1 VPDTGAAPPRVAP
14 GPQGLPVLGSINEL
28 RQKGV
33 LDFYWDIWQ
42 EYGDVARVQMGP
54 ITIHQFI
61 RPEHVQHVLIK
72 NKDNYIKGL
81 SHDKLRVPLGQG
93 ILTAEGELWRRQR
106 RLMSPR
112 YTPKGVDQFADI
124 MIDATHQML
133 ERWQALPEGQVLPI
147 NVEMMR
153 LTMSVISRS
162 MFTIDIG
169 EDFAEAGQALAF
181 ILEFAAKRTMTLID
195 PPLWL
200 PTPMNRKLKKALET
214 LDGFLY
220 GIIGQR
226 RQQPPGDDLLSI
238 LMHVRDEETGEVMS
252 DEQLRDEVLIT
263 FFAGHETTAQ
273 LLTWTWYLLAEHP
286 DVDKRYYDELAEVLG
301 GRTSTPEKVPALTYT
316 RMIIDETL
324 RLYSPVAMMAR
335 DAVQAD
341 EIDGYSIPAGSMV
354 TLTPYIT
361 HRHPEF
367 WDRPQAFYPEHFA
380 PERVD
385 ARPRHAYFPFGAGP
399 RICLGKHFALLE
411 AALVLG
417 EVGQRYRPRLVPGQ
431 EIGPRWSGTLRPDR
445 DVLMTLE
452 PIEKVS

>member
-1 VPDTGAAPPRVAP
+1 MPDGGAAPPKVAP
-14 GPQGLPVLGSINEL
+14 GPQGLPVVGSINEL
-28 RQKGV
+28 RRKGI
-33 LDFYWDIWQ
+33 LDFYLDVWQ
-42 EYGDVARVQMGP
+42 AYGDVAQVQMGP
-54 ITIHQFI
+54 MTIHQFI
-61 RPEHVQHVLIK
+61 RPEHVQHILVR
-72 NKDNYIKGL
+72 NRDNYIKGL
-81 SHDKLRVPLGQG
+81 SHDRLRVPLGQG

-106 RLMSPR
+106 RLMSPT
-112 YTPKGVDQFADI
+112 YTPRSVDQFAEI
-124 MIDATHQML
+124 MIDATRQML
-133 ERWQALPEGQVLPI
+133 VRWQALPVGRVVPI
-147 NVEMMR
+147 NLEMMR

-169 EDFAEAGQALAF
+169 EEFAEAGQAIAF
-181 ILEFAAKRTMTLID
+181 ILEFAAKRTVTLID

-220 GIIGQR
+220 GIITQR

-238 LMHVRDEETGEVMS
+238 LMHARDEETGEAMS
-252 DEQLRDEVLIT
+252 DKQLRDEVLIT

-286 DVDKRYYDELAEVLG
+286 DVDKRYQDELAKVLG
-301 GRTSTPEKVPALTYT
+301 GRSPALEKVPALTYT

-335 DAVQAD
+335 DAVEAD
-341 EIDGYSIPAGSMV
+341 EIDGYLIPAGSMV

-385 ARPRHAYFPFGAGP
+385 ARPRYAYFPFGAGP

-431 EIGPRWSGTLRPDR
+431 EIGLRWSGTLRPDR

-452 PIEKVS
+452 PIE